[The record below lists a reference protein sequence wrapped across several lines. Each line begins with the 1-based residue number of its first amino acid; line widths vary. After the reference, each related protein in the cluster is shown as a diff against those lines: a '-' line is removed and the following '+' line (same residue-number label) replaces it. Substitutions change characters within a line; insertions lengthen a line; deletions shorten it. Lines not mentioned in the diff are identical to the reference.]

1 MLSVSVFEDRTGTRY
16 AYQYQVQVA
25 KAGPRRHN
33 AVPPLYLIVSKD
45 RKNRK
50 WAFRFTKIS
59 TGKVSELGL
68 GDASLLTLVDARDMA
83 HEHRKAVAKGIDPV
97 EQNSQL
103 LGPRGLD

>member
-1 MLSVSVFEDRTGTRY
+1 MRIST
-16 AYQYQVQVA
+16 QVQVA
-25 KAGPRRHN
+25 KAGPGRHN
-33 AVPPLYLIVSKD
+33 AGPPLYLIVSRD
-45 RKNRK
+45 RKNR
-50 WAFRFTKIS
+50 RFTKIS
-59 TGKVSELGL
+59 TGAVSELGL